1 VRTRN
6 RALILAALSGTAFVG
21 LYAYAVRSVQRFED
35 LDPEEVDKPGGELAV
50 DDTRIHFVQAGEGPA
65 VILVHGFGGST
76 FSFRHTIP
84 ELARHFRVI
93 APDLKGFGLSERP
106 PTGDYSLSAQASLV
120 NGLMER
126 LGIERATVLGHS
138 MGGQVAMRLAV
149 DFPQKVE
156 RLILVDSATY
166 GLVHRAARV
175 SFFLR
180 PLLPLAALFILH
192 NRRSRRTILRSA
204 VHDPAYLTPEVLEG
218 YFRPTRMRGHLTALG
233 RLLVDRRAD
242 PPLDPSAVTQ
252 PTLILWGEQD
262 RWLPP
267 SQGQRLHEQIRD
279 SRLVL
284 IPRAGHLPLEEQ
296 PEESNW
302 AILDFLRES

>member
-1 VRTRN
+1 
-6 RALILAALSGTAFVG
+6 
-21 LYAYAVRSVQRFED
+21 
-35 LDPEEVDKPGGELAV
+35 
-50 DDTRIHFVQAGEGPA
+50 
-65 VILVHGFGGST
+65 
-76 FSFRHTIP
+76 
-84 ELARHFRVI
+84 
-93 APDLKGFGLSERP
+93 
-106 PTGDYSLSAQASLV
+106 
-120 NGLMER
+120 
-126 LGIERATVLGHS
+126 
-138 MGGQVAMRLAV
+138 MRLAV

-166 GLVHRAARV
+166 GLTHRAARV

-180 PLLPLAALFILH
+180 PLLPLAALFALH
-192 NRRSRRTILRSA
+192 SRCFRRTILRSA
-204 VHDPAYLTPEVLEG
+204 VHDPSYLTPEVLEG

-279 SRLVL
+279 SRLML

-296 PEESNW
+296 PEESNL